1 MRYTQLLCRT
11 LKVSLMVMR
20 TAAFII
26 YLVVEMLGIRG
37 IAAAEGG
44 DASALHVLQAAV

>member
-1 MRYTQLLCRT
+1 
-11 LKVSLMVMR
+11 MR

-37 IAAAEGG
+37 IATAEGG